1 MVKAGRFALVIV
13 ILAFALAA
21 VPAPAAVF
29 KDVNL
34 PDSVSIDGR
43 DCLLNGVGLRKKLF
57 ISVYLGALYLPGP
70 SGDAAAVINLDE
82 PKQVLLHFIYSK
94 VSASQLKEAWEDGF
108 KNNVKQ
114 GLEPLKERIAS
125 FMAFFDEDMAGGE
138 RIIFTYRPGRGTT
151 VTIKGRERGT
161 IEGADFM
168 RALFS
173 VWFGE
178 APPDKGLKKG
188 MLGGK

>member
-1 MVKAGRFALVIV
+1 MVTARRTLTVLALVST
-13 ILAFALAA
+13 LAA
-21 VPAPAAVF
+21 APAQAVVF

-34 PDSVSIDGR
+34 PDTVSIDGR
-43 DCLLNGVGLRKKLF
+43 DCALNGIGLRKKLF
-57 ISVYLGALYLPGP
+57 ISVYLGALYLPTP
-70 SGDAAAVINLDE
+70 SGDAAAVIDLDE

-94 VSASQLKEAWEDGF
+94 VTAAQLREAWEDGF

-114 GLEPLKERIAS
+114 GLEPLRERIAG

-138 RIIFTYRPGRGTT
+138 RIVFTYRPGRGTA
-151 VTIKGRERGT
+151 VSVKGKDRGT

-173 VWFGE
+173 VWFGPE
-178 APPDKGLKKG
+178 PPDKGLKKG